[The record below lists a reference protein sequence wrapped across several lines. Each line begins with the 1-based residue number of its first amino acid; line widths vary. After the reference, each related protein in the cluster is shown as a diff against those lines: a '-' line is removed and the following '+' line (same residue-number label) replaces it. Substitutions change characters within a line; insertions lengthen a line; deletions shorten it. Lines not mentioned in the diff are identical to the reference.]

1 MKVLMIGA
9 GNMGLTFAEGMVSS
23 PRIKNKN
30 LYIYDK
36 DTTLSGKLKKDE
48 RFTVFDELQPA
59 LEKAHIIF
67 VAVKPYHAEELFKE
81 MKPHLNDDQIVVSL
95 MAGVTTE
102 FIAEGTGIPKVV
114 RAMPNLPAKVSK
126 GVTAFTETDAVS
138 KIEQVAIR
146 DLLDSTGT
154 AIHVESEEFINKS
167 TGISGSGPAYVFYFM
182 MSMLDAAKQMGFS
195 DNDSRV
201 LVSNT
206 FEGAIQIF
214 KESDEAP
221 SGWIDK
227 VASKGGTTEAAI
239 KSMDDNNV
247 RQLINDAA
255 YAAFDRAVE
264 LGNEN

>member
-36 DTTLSGKLKKDE
+36 DTTLSDKLKKDE
-48 RFTVFDELQPA
+48 RFTIFDELQPA

>member
-9 GNMGLTFAEGMVSS
+9 GNMGLTFAEGMVNS

-36 DTTLSGKLKKDE
+36 DSTLAGNLKKDE

-81 MKPHLNDDQIVVSL
+81 MKPHLNDEQIVVSL